1 MSEHET
7 NIHFSSHRLRTPTP
21 TMSTTPSKKDME
33 TAVGSIFEELEKAK
47 NKINILTKEK
57 NALVSERDSLLNG
70 STDEHFKE
78 QERQLMS
85 EKNSAIEK
93 VIEKLNAVGKFLEN
107 FTDFFGDDSDLYRM
121 VSDLEDRFDD
131 DFKEYKASNDKKID
145 SLSKS
150 VDKLTESVESLV
162 SFFSHNKS
170 GTNEDNEDNEDEDNE
185 DEDNEDNEDKNEE
198 NKPIL
203 TVKKLKK
210 IGKGFIVEYTINN
223 AKGKAVKT
231 EALTH
236 FYNKFPDYNFS
247 KKQLNIIRKKY
258 EASKI
263 EGPSKKMMK
272 RILDSSDI

>member
-1 MSEHET
+1 
-7 NIHFSSHRLRTPTP
+7 
-21 TMSTTPSKKDME
+21 
-33 TAVGSIFEELEKAK
+33 
-47 NKINILTKEK
+47 
-57 NALVSERDSLLNG
+57 LVSERDSLLNG

-85 EKNSAIEK
+85 ERNSAIEK

-107 FTDFFGDDSDLYRM
+107 LTDFFGDDSDLYRM

-185 DEDNEDNEDKNEE
+185 DEDNEDEDNEDEDNEDEDNEDKNEE

-236 FYNKFPDYNFS
+236 FYNKFPEYNFS